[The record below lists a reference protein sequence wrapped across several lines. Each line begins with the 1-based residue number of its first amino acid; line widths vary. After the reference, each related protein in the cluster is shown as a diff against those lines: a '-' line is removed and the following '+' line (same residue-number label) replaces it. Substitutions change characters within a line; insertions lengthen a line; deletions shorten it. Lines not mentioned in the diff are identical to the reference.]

1 MKKAEINTLEIGKKA
16 PDFTLPC
23 DNGEQVRLKDY
34 RGRKLVLYFYPRDD
48 TSGCTLQAHT
58 FTAYLSDFTA
68 KNTEILGVSADSP
81 QSHDKFKAKHKLAIK
96 LASDESHAMLK
107 KYGVWVEK
115 NMYGRK
121 YMGIERTSFLLD
133 EKGII
138 QQIWRK
144 VKVKGHVEEVLTSV
158 ASL

>member
-1 MKKAEINTLEIGKKA
+1 MKKLEIGKKA
-16 PDFTLPC
+16 PDFTLAC
-23 DNGEQVRLKDY
+23 DGGGQLRLKDY
-34 RGRKLVLYFYPRDD
+34 QGRKLVLYFYPRDD
-48 TSGCTLQAHT
+48 TSGCTLQART
-58 FTAYLSDFTA
+58 FTAYLPDFTA
-68 KNTEILGVSADSP
+68 KNTEIIGVSADSP
-81 QSHDKFKAKHKLAIK
+81 QSHDKFKAKHDLAIK
-96 LASDESHAMLK
+96 LASDESHVMLK

-138 QQIWRK
+138 RQIWRK
-144 VKVKGHVEEVLTSV
+144 VKVKGHVEEVLDYI